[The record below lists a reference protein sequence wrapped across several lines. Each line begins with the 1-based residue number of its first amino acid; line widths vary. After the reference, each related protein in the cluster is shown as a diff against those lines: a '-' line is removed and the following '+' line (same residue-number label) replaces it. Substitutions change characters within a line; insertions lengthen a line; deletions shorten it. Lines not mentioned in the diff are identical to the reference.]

1 MDKELKEQRVDQL
14 PVAKES
20 VLEEVASRIESQSE
34 TRRRFIK
41 KAIATAPVILTVTAG
56 PVWAKVRNCT
66 PSGRLSGNLSKQE
79 GLPCCGCSPGYWRN
93 LIKRGQPWPIPHDD
107 LWTDHFA
114 PGGPL
119 DTYTLLAILQNEPR
133 IPSRK
138 YKQFGRHAVA
148 AYLNSIQA
156 PNWDCNFGYST
167 IKVLNMVDN
176 AYMFGDDSKMEQ
188 VKDILEILNTSNE
201 DMC

>member
-1 MDKELKEQRVDQL
+1 MQKEPKEQRLGQ
-14 PVAKES
+14 AEA
-20 VLEEVASRIESQSE
+20 LEYLSSKMESQID

-66 PSGRLSGNLSKQE
+66 PSGRLSGNLSKQD
-79 GLPCCGCSPGYWRN
+79 GPPCCGCSPGYWKN
-93 LIKRGQPWPIPHDD
+93 IKKHPWPIPYDD
-107 LWTDHFA
+107 LWGDHFA
-114 PGGPL
+114 SGGPL
-119 DTYTLLAILQNEPR
+119 DGYTLLGVLKNEPK
-133 IPSRK
+133 IPNRK
-138 YKQFGRHAVA
+138 YEQFGFHAVA

-156 PNWDCNFGYST
+156 PHWDCNFGYST